1 LSFFAEFSTFWQQW
15 LLLSLIAKESVQES
29 TEKLPP
35 HVVMTSLDTYKTKC
49 REKVISF
56 KVPVFMDNEGS
67 A

>member
-1 LSFFAEFSTFWQQW
+1 
-15 LLLSLIAKESVQES
+15 LLLILIATESVQES

-35 HVVMTSLDTYKTKC
+35 HVVMTSQAYKTKC
-49 REKVISF
+49 RKKIISF